1 MATLSKEIP
10 GLRTDFERAPKG
22 PVTAARQR
30 RSMICYAVMCAVGL
44 LPAVL
49 NASAAWQAA
58 GLGLLLPGAGFVAG
72 GGWSVLLFPLTLS
85 LFVVSVVAW
94 FWAGIVLAPVF
105 VWLGSA
111 ALAGA
116 LAGASVW
123 AGAYLLVPVLIV
135 GGIGYAARRSALRR
149 ARGRQ
154 RAETR
159 RAFL

>member
-22 PVTAARQR
+22 PVTAARQG
-30 RSMICYAVMCAVGL
+30 RSMICYAVMFAWGV

-58 GLGLLLPGAGFVAG
+58 GLGLLLPGAGFVAV
-72 GGWSVLLFPLTLS
+72 GGWSVMLFPLTLV

-94 FWAGIVLAPVF
+94 VWAGVALARGF
-105 VWLGSA
+105 VSLGAA

-116 LAGASVW
+116 LAGTSVW
-123 AGAYLLVPVLIV
+123 AGAYLLVPLLIV
-135 GGIGYAARRSALRR
+135 GGIGYTARRSALRR
-149 ARGRQ
+149 ARGRP

-159 RAFL
+159 RPL